1 MLNPERILPH
11 VLKLRTY
18 LILRGGL
25 GNQLHQIA
33 AGVRLSE
40 QRGGVLKVY
49 SGVVNSSI
57 NEKRRSSWEGL
68 PLEQVFP
75 SVRIFE
81 VNSFEK
87 LILRIV
93 NQKFQ
98 RVFARLFVSESNFDT
113 NSRLPV
119 LFIKGYFQA
128 LEYLPRI
135 VNFKRFIDK
144 STPRYDSINIHVRLT
159 DFANID
165 SSPLGSSYYQNAL
178 SQLELIGV
186 QSQINCWSD
195 DVIEAQKLLS
205 FNASIHYP
213 ERQENMSATEL
224 LSALSKSNF
233 LISSRSSLSWWAS
246 QIVTDYGGTV
256 VSPFGDNAH
265 NPRWLRA

>member
-1 MLNPERILPH
+1 MNPERILPY
-11 VLKLRTY
+11 VIKLRTY

-40 QRGGVLKVY
+40 QRDGVLKVY
-49 SGVVNSSI
+49 SGVVNSST
-57 NEKRRSSWEGL
+57 NVTRRSSWEGL

-75 SVRIFE
+75 SVRILE

-87 LILRIV
+87 LMLRIV

-98 RVFARLFVSESNFDT
+98 RFFARLFVSERNFHT
-113 NSRLPV
+113 RSRLPV
-119 LFIKGYFQA
+119 VLIKGYFQS
-128 LEYLPRI
+128 LEYLPSVI
-135 VNFKRFIDK
+135 NFKNFIDK
-144 STPRYDSINIHVRLT
+144 STPRSDSINVHVRLT
-159 DFANID
+159 DFARID

-178 SQLELIGV
+178 SRLELMGV
-186 QSQINCWSD
+186 KEQINCWSD

-205 FNASIHYP
+205 FNSSIHYP
-213 ERQENMSATEL
+213 VRQEDMSAIEL
-224 LSALSKSNF
+224 LSTLSKSNF